1 MTATEFVNTSNSIDM
16 YINFEML
23 SSRGLTINNLVLLQ
37 MCKQNKFEDLSTY
50 IENIFGDLDFQF
62 LEEREL
68 IEYVKPKK
76 KDNTKY
82 QLARISKKGNELLS
96 DLETPEITEE
106 DLTVWAW
113 LADAYKKAGKQIGNI
128 KKGKLWLAEF
138 RVQSGITRNHL
149 VKLCNEFL
157 YDEKCQEYSFRL
169 DYVFFRP
176 TNVFTTRFDLN
187 ESKLWQYYLS
197 REEYFIN
204 LFTITKN

>member
-1 MTATEFVNTSNSIDM
+1 M
-16 YINFEML
+16 YINFGML
-23 SSRGLTINNLVLLQ
+23 DARGLTAQNLILLQ
-37 MCKQNKFEDLSTY
+37 MCKQNKFEDLSGF
-50 IENIFGDLDFQF
+50 IEKRFDELDFLL

-68 IEYVKPKK
+68 IEYIKPKK
-76 KDNTKY
+76 KDDTKY

-106 DLTVWAW
+106 DLTVWNW
-113 LADAYKKAGKQIGNI
+113 LSESYKKAGKQVGNS
-128 KKGKLWLAEF
+128 KKGKLWLAQF
-138 RVQSGITRNHL
+138 RVESGITRNHL
-149 VKLCNEFL
+149 VKLCSEFL

-176 TNVFTTRFDLN
+176 ANVFTTRFDIN

-204 LFTITKN
+204 LFAATKN